1 MYYVAGNE
9 FVKGY
14 TFGMVPIREF
24 NLVRQRGDMPCYIT
38 KNPDGLQSTS
48 HHASLYIIKEN
59 EEGYEL
65 IRVQFRNEHSP
76 RRIVLRKS
84 TDLWNYLQRSI
95 QYAEANDKFYE

>member
-1 MYYVAGNE
+1 MYYVAGNN
-9 FVKGY
+9 FITGY
-14 TFGMVPIREF
+14 IDRQPIKVF
-24 NLVRQRGDMPCYIT
+24 ALVRPRGDEPCYIT

-48 HHASLYIIKEN
+48 HHASLYIIKET

-76 RRIVLRKS
+76 RRIVLRKH
-84 TDLWNYLQRSI
+84 TDPWNYLQRSI

>member
-24 NLVRQRGDMPCYIT
+24 NLVRQRCDMPCYIT
-38 KNPDGLQSTS
+38 KNPDGLKSTS

-59 EEGYEL
+59 EKGYEL

-76 RRIVLRKS
+76 RRIVLKKHS
-84 TDLWNYLQRSI
+84 ELYNYLQRSI
-95 QYAEANDKFYE
+95 QYAEANNKFYE